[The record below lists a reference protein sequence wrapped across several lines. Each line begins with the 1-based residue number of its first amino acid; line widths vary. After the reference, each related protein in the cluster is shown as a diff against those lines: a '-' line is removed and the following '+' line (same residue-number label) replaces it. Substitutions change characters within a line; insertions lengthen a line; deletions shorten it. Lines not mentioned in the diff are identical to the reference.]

1 VPAERLDPIQSELNA
16 RKTKKSA
23 NNYRAEERRSAKHI
37 AAVPRHF
44 RRQRPLYFAPQEPIS
59 TSRGSYVPSDEA
71 LLLPQTALCVCGEP
85 ETFQKADA
93 AFSTPAR
100 ACARAEFEVLGK

>member
-1 VPAERLDPIQSELNA
+1 MQSELNA
-16 RKTKKSA
+16 RKRKNPRTTIVPKNVAARHTSQPCRVTSA
-23 NNYRAEERRSAKHI
+23 ARGT
-37 AAVPRHF
+37 
-44 RRQRPLYFAPQEPIS
+44 RPLYFAPQEPIS
-59 TSRGSYVPSDEA
+59 SLRGSYVPSDEA